1 MAEDDPEGHVVI
13 RVKDRAIHPSPDDTE
28 QIWEAVVAV
37 AEVFESLIQVVADE
51 RTAAG
56 LRAGGN
62 GEVQRP
68 TPGDLQEVAQ
78 ELSDA
83 LTAFSGNELNVDA
96 LEGIAAD
103 LDQRAT
109 AARDLFEAVS
119 SSASHDH
126 VHASPAPTAPIGVI
140 ANPMSGRDVRRLAA
154 RARRETPEDKRNQIE
169 RAVIGA
175 AATGANRFL
184 LMRDC
189 FRISQ
194 GAVELMDVGAE
205 FEFVGGAID
214 TKPSD
219 TAAAARAMRA
229 AGCAAVIVLGGDGTN
244 RIISK
249 AWPDAPIIPM
259 STGTNNVFL
268 AHLTQSAVAA
278 SRFVT

>member
-96 LEGIAAD
+96 LESKNPSFALAF
-103 LDQRAT
+103 
-109 AARDLFEAVS
+109 FEA
-119 SSASHDH
+119 
-126 VHASPAPTAPIGVI
+126 
-140 ANPMSGRDVRRLAA
+140 
-154 RARRETPEDKRNQIE
+154 
-169 RAVIGA
+169 
-175 AATGANRFL
+175 
-184 LMRDC
+184 
-189 FRISQ
+189 
-194 GAVELMDVGAE
+194 
-205 FEFVGGAID
+205 
-214 TKPSD
+214 
-219 TAAAARAMRA
+219 
-229 AGCAAVIVLGGDGTN
+229 
-244 RIISK
+244 
-249 AWPDAPIIPM
+249 
-259 STGTNNVFL
+259 
-268 AHLTQSAVAA
+268 
-278 SRFVT
+278 